1 MPRLLSLGLLHET
14 IGRIGPRSQKILA
27 LVVALVSSIV
37 AFVLAG
43 GEAQAQEQQTPIGS
57 YTAVIDE
64 YVVVTDGYTVV
75 AAGVADGPV
84 IDTPLVESGVPPARD
99 PLVDTTLPVK
109 TSTVESVLPVDQ
121 LDAVEPLPTPGLPEQ
136 YDPEAPPDPMAEPG
150 TPGDLGPEV
159 LASQVQPA
167 SAVSDQV
174 VFGQNEPPPPYAEE
188 GSPAG
193 TPATSERPAT
203 PLPEN
208 KLVYAIPPVPPPSV
222 AVRNAPIMSS
232 PVTGLGS
239 PKLGTSVSGA
249 AEYLQSAA
257 ASVLDTLAGGSAPEA
272 PTVPTGEDSS
282 EDVPQPSSPS
292 TPPLGG
298 SSFSLSGN
306 GQAGPSG
313 SVVIPLLLC
322 VLVSGLILLRR
333 DGPLSWASCE
343 LPKPSSALLLPLE
356 RPG

>member
-1 MPRLLSLGLLHET
+1 LEVPRLLSLGLLHET

-27 LVVALVSSIV
+27 LVVALVSTIV

-43 GEAQAQEQQTPIGS
+43 GEAQAQEQQAPAGS
-57 YTAVIDE
+57 YTAVVDE
-64 YVVVTDGYTVV
+64 YVVVTDEYTVV
-75 AAGVADGPV
+75 AAGVAEGPV
-84 IDTPLVESGVPPARD
+84 IETPLGESGVPPARD
-99 PLVDTTLPVK
+99 PLVDATPPVK
-109 TSTVESVLPVDQ
+109 VDSVLPVDQ
-121 LDAVEPLPTPGLPEQ
+121 PDAVEPLPAALLSEQ
-136 YDPEAPPDPMAEPG
+136 YDPEAPVDPIADPG
-150 TPGDLGPEV
+150 TSGDLGPEV

-167 SAVSDQV
+167 PAIPDPVA
-174 VFGQNEPPPPYAEE
+174 FGQNEPVPGGEE
-188 GSPAG
+188 EYPVDIP
-193 TPATSERPAT
+193 TTSERPAT

-208 KLVYAIPPVPPPSV
+208 KLAYAIPPVSQPSA

-232 PVTGLGS
+232 PVTGPGP

-272 PTVPTGEDSS
+272 PTVPTGGDSS

-343 LPKPSSALLLPLE
+343 LPKPSSVLLLPLE